1 MSPVNGLHVR
11 SIYRLS
17 IRDVFLCSAI
27 EHFVKKKEDIVN
39 IKKDD
44 GYMPLHLAALNDHL
58 DVVTALAEMVIV
70 VRLNANL
77 ISQYSNNVLCQAFT
91 MHLIFWVLLSY
102 LVVLQS

>member
-1 MSPVNGLHVR
+1 MHVR

-17 IRDVFLCSAI
+17 IRDLFLCSAI

-58 DVVTALAEMVIV
+58 DVVTALAEMVII
-70 VRLNANL
+70 RLNANP
-77 ISQYSNNVLCQAFT
+77 ISQYCNNVLCQAFT

>member
-1 MSPVNGLHVR
+1 M
-11 SIYRLS
+11 
-17 IRDVFLCSAI
+17 FLCSAI
-27 EHFVKKKEDIVN
+27 EYFVKKKEDIVN

-70 VRLNANL
+70 KINANP
-77 ISQYSNNVLCQAFT
+77 ISQYCSNVLCQALPCNF
-91 MHLIFWVLLSY
+91 FLLSY

>member
-1 MSPVNGLHVR
+1 M
-11 SIYRLS
+11 
-17 IRDVFLCSAI
+17 
-27 EHFVKKKEDIVN
+27 N

-70 VRLNANL
+70 RLNAQN
-77 ISQYSNNVLCQAFT
+77 IVTCSVSSFYHAIY
-91 MHLIFWVLLSY
+91 IFVVLLSF

>member
-1 MSPVNGLHVR
+1 M
-11 SIYRLS
+11 
-17 IRDVFLCSAI
+17 FLCSAI

-44 GYMPLHLAALNDHL
+44 GYMPLHLTALNNHL

-70 VRLNANL
+70 RLNA
-77 ISQYSNNVLCQAFT
+77 QNNIIVTCSVSSFYHAIY
-91 MHLIFWVLLSY
+91 IFVVLLSY